1 MSSTDIGEKADDVE
15 EIAGMLIGTNEDL
28 QNHIGMPISDLRALG
43 FEVYEDLSPGLGPDS
58 PGINRI
64 ATRKK
69 TAAER
74 ADELSLEFSQRI
86 PIEHMDSQQYAKY
99 RLSNLSSW
107 VRSEARIRILKA
119 LRAFIHGEA
128 KKQKSFHGDYL
139 SSEMTGKE

>member
-43 FEVYEDLSPGLGPDS
+43 FEVYEDLSPGPDS

-86 PIEHMDSQQYAKY
+86 PIEHMDS
-99 RLSNLSSW
+99 
-107 VRSEARIRILKA
+107 
-119 LRAFIHGEA
+119 
-128 KKQKSFHGDYL
+128 
-139 SSEMTGKE
+139 